1 MRVTTAHSYDTT
13 IAQLSKRQAELVE
26 QQERIS
32 TGKRVIRASDDP
44 VSAAL
49 SEAVQNRLSRVQ
61 TDQRAI
67 DASRTSMQQAESAL
81 GEAGDLV
88 QRVRDLIVAG
98 GNATYGDTERLALA
112 KQIQGLREQLF
123 SVANRQD
130 SAGRSLFGGLGGSST
145 PFVQEFGSGSGQVRF
160 DGQRGQQAATDVRL
174 PQSMDGHTVFMR
186 VPQANG
192 TFRSEQGAGN
202 TGSLRSDIGQ
212 VLDLSALTGHDY
224 RVDFAEVGGVMQYS
238 VTDLNTATPV
248 AGQTGVPYSNGM
260 RVEFDGLSLQL
271 NGNPA
276 AGDTLDITPADT
288 PTDLFQ
294 VMQDAIDALGTPT
307 SASGDAA
314 RRTQDLGRALTELD
328 AGHDRVLLARAQAG
342 EWLNRADTIENLLGN
357 REVDHAAEQSAL
369 EDLDLVKGISQF
381 QSQQVGLDAALKSYA
396 QVQRL
401 SLFQYVS

>member
-13 IAQLSKRQAELVE
+13 IAQLNKRQAELVE
-26 QQERIS
+26 KQERIS
-32 TGKRVIRASDDP
+32 TGKRVLRASDDP
-44 VSAAL
+44 VAAAL

-67 DASRTSMQQAESAL
+67 DSSRTSMQQAESAL

-98 GNATYGDTERLALA
+98 GNATYGDTERLALS

-145 PFVQEFGSGSGQVRF
+145 PFVQEFGPAGGQVRF

-174 PQSMDGHTVFMR
+174 PQSMDGHAVFMR

-192 TFRSEQGAGN
+192 TFRAEQGAAN
-202 TGSLRSDIGQ
+202 TGSVRSDIGL
-212 VLDLSALTGHDY
+212 VTDLSALTGHDY
-224 RVDFAEVGGVMQYS
+224 RIDFAEVGGVMQYS
-238 VTDLNTATPV
+238 VTDLTTATPV
-248 AGQTGVPYSNGM
+248 PGHTGVPYANGM

-271 NGNPA
+271 NGAPA

-294 VMQDAIDALGTPT
+294 VMQDAIDALATPT
-307 SASGDAA
+307 SGNSDAA

-357 REVDHAAEQSAL
+357 REVDHSAEQSAL
-369 EDLDLVKGISQF
+369 EDLDLVKGISEF
-381 QSQQVGLDAALKSYA
+381 QTQQVGLDAALKSYA

>member
-26 QQERIS
+26 KQERIS

-112 KQIQGLREQLF
+112 KQIQGLRDQLF

-145 PFVQEFGSGSGQVRF
+145 PFVQEFGPGGGQVRF

-174 PQSMDGHTVFMR
+174 PQSIDGNAVFMR

-202 TGSLRSDIGQ
+202 TGGLRSDIGQ
-212 VLDLSALTGHDY
+212 VTDLSALTGHDY
-224 RVDFAEVGGVMQYS
+224 RIDFAQVGGVMQYS
-238 VTDLNTATPV
+238 VTDLTTATPV
-248 AGQTGVPYSNGM
+248 PGQTGVPYSSGM
-260 RVEFDGLSLQL
+260 RVEFDGLSMQL

-276 AGDTLDITPADT
+276 AGDTVDITPADT
-288 PTDLFQ
+288 PTDLFR

-307 SASGDAA
+307 GASGDAA

-357 REVDHAAEQSAL
+357 REVDHTAEQSAL
-369 EDLDLVKGISQF
+369 EDLDLVKGISEF

>member
-13 IAQLSKRQAELVE
+13 IAQLNKRQAELVE
-26 QQERIS
+26 KQERIS

-67 DASRTSMQQAESAL
+67 DSSRTSMQQAESAL

-145 PFVQEFGSGSGQVRF
+145 PFVQEFGPGGGQVRF
-160 DGQRGQQAATDVRL
+160 DGQLGQQAATDVRL
-174 PQSMDGHTVFMR
+174 PQSMDGHAVFMR

-192 TFRSEQGAGN
+192 TFRAEQGATN
-202 TGSLRSDIGQ
+202 TGSVRSDIGL
-212 VLDLSALTGHDY
+212 VTDLSALTGHDY
-224 RVDFAEVGGVMQYS
+224 RVDFAEVGGAMQYS
-238 VTDLNTATPV
+238 VTDLTTATPV
-248 AGQTGVPYSNGM
+248 TGQTGVPYTNGM
-260 RVEFDGLSLQL
+260 RVEFDGLSFQL
-271 NGNPA
+271 NGAPA

-294 VMQDAIDALGTPT
+294 VMQDAIDALATPT
-307 SASGDAA
+307 TAGGDAA
-314 RRTQDLGRALTELD
+314 RRTQNLGRALTELD

-357 REVDHAAEQSAL
+357 REVDHSAEQSAL
-369 EDLDLVKGISQF
+369 EDLDLVKGISEF
-381 QSQQVGLDAALKSYA
+381 QTQQVGLDAALKSYA